1 MVKVFLRK
9 HVKVFTVFS
18 FLRLQS
24 KDICYYKWI
33 YPTFVAVL
41 LFGVIEIGGN
51 DYFFVDKE
59 KLISD
64 INALVSKLA
73 GFYIAALA
81 AVSSFGNEFLDN
93 EMKGESP
100 PTLKSLR
107 QGKQHEEKLSRRRFL
122 AILLG
127 YCTGLAI
134 LLYLL
139 GILQVHLSIDQPVFE
154 WTQKVMHSG
163 GQLIFVLYLWIISS
177 LLVVTLLALHYLVE
191 RMYRE

>member
-1 MVKVFLRK
+1 MFLRK
-9 HVKVFTVFS
+9 HAKVFTVFS
-18 FLRLQS
+18 FLRLRGE
-24 KDICYYKWI
+24 DICYYKWI
-33 YPTFVAVL
+33 YPTFIFAL

-64 INALVSKLA
+64 INSLVSKLA

-81 AVSSFGNEFLDN
+81 AVSSFGNKVLDD
-93 EMKGESP
+93 EMKGRSS
-100 PTLKSLR
+100 PTLKSRR
-107 QGKQHEEKLSRRRFL
+107 QGKQHEEKLTRRRFL
-122 AILLG
+122 AILFG

-139 GILQVHLSIDQPVFE
+139 GILQVHLSIAQPVFE
-154 WTQKVMHSG
+154 WTQKVVHCG
-163 GQLIFVLYLWIISS
+163 GQLIFMLYLWIISS
-177 LLVVTLLALHYLVE
+177 LLVATLLALHYLVE